1 MAIDL
6 TWEVHRQMYHVS
18 PAATKSCMR
27 QPPQASRFNHHNS
40 ISTLSQLAVALV
52 SRSAMV
58 YSSLGLRVQEQN
70 RVRPATG
77 EKSFLPQLPVTRD
90 RIHDTI

>member
-1 MAIDL
+1 MIDL

-27 QPPQASRFNHHNS
+27 QPLQASRFNHHNS
-40 ISTLSQLAVALV
+40 ISTLSQLVVALA

-58 YSSLGLRVQEQN
+58 YSLLGRRVQEQN
-70 RVRPATG
+70 QVRPATG
-77 EKSFLPQLPVTRD
+77 RRDFRPQLIGEM
-90 RIHDTI
+90 IHYAI